1 MSWRHH
7 AIFGGKLTVLQRDWN
22 ALWQC
27 STCDWCQGGEI
38 LLASPWWVILYKYHY
53 LCQISETSVEYLG
66 HFERWHSPHWLTK
79 IAIIQPH
86 HFSFATSLAA
96 LCTGRRTVDIFPLLN
111 LATSYIKCS
120 ILFIALHFLGHNRDI
135 MMETLSVFP
144 EPQKTHTTN
153 LLIKQY
159 GHLLHYWP

>member
-7 AIFGGKLTVLQRDWN
+7 AIFWGKTDRVTANLECIMTMLYLWLLPKCRDF
-22 ALWQC
+22 AC
-27 STCDWCQGGEI
+27 ITMMSE
-38 LLASPWWVILYKYHY
+38 YYY

-79 IAIIQPH
+79 IAIIQPY

-159 GHLLHYWP
+159 GHSLHYWP